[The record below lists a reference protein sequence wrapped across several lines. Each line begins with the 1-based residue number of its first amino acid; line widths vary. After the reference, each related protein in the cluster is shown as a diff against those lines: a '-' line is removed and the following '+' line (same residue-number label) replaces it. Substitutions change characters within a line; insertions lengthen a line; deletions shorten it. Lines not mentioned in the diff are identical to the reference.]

1 MCFNNRASFLSSLYS
16 LNIDNLII
24 EIDNNEIPILDG
36 SSRLFFEA
44 ISKVGLSEQNSF
56 KKFIKIKNL

>member
-1 MCFNNRASFLSSLYS
+1 MCFNNRASLIIPLLF
-16 LNIDNLII
+16 NIDNLII

-44 ISKVGLSEQNSF
+44 ISNEV
-56 KKFIKIKNL
+56 